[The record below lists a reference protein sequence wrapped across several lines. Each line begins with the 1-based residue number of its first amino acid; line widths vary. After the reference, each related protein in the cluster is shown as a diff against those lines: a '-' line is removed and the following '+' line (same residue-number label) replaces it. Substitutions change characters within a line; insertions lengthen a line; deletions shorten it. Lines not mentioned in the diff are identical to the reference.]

1 MVNRQDLIARGL
13 LEESMNYMEALA
25 DFSFEQFEKCK
36 KWNVI
41 NPHIELEVL
50 EMTKE
55 KESHKFYTKWEESLQ
70 KPDPN
75 YNVNLKMEENKIFRM
90 NG

>member
-1 MVNRQDLIARGL
+1 
-13 LEESMNYMEALA
+13 
-25 DFSFEQFEKCK
+25 
-36 KWNVI
+36 
-41 NPHIELEVL
+41 
-50 EMTKE
+50 MTKE

>member
-1 MVNRQDLIARGL
+1 LYKNTKSV
-13 LEESMNYMEALA
+13 
-25 DFSFEQFEKCK
+25 DFLFCIFHRIIKLYSNFEKCK